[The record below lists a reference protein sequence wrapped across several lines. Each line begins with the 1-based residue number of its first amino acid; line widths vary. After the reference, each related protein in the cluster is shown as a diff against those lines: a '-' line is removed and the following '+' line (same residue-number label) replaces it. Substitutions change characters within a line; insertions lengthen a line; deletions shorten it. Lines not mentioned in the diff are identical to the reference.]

1 MKTEIKGIVQSVETI
16 CNDKYIVIDENGSN
30 RSLTIELDV
39 SQEDDIL
46 NNYKVGDEITIIL
59 SDKKLLKETI
69 NIGNNYEQDN
79 SSNY

>member
-46 NNYKVGDEITIIL
+46 NNYKVGDEITIVL
-59 SDKKLLKETI
+59 SDKKLLC
-69 NIGNNYEQDN
+69 
-79 SSNY
+79 